1 MLWTCRTYL
10 RGAKGGTTGRSMESG
25 VPNRNIAN
33 FQKVGLFLYG
43 LCVDPDY
50 SFTGDHARGR
60 RRRPGALLHARTAER
75 LARRDRAAP
84 TFAVGSSGPGV
95 EPGGPQLASQSPST
109 NTISMR
115 VRGALLRVGERDPA
129 WLTAEI

>member
-60 RRRPGALLHARTAER
+60 RRRPGALPAVRALSLVHVCVCVCLALS
-75 LARRDRAAP
+75 LARSRKEGRESRKVCSVLVRCAVIDDRGLIVCALDGEYV
-84 TFAVGSSGPGV
+84 FSVY
-95 EPGGPQLASQSPST
+95 
-109 NTISMR
+109 NT
-115 VRGALLRVGERDPA
+115 
-129 WLTAEI
+129 T